1 MLNVVNYQRNVNQ
14 KTMRYHHTPVR
25 TINIKNLQITNAGED
40 VEKRKPSYNV
50 YGNVGLCSHSGKQ
63 RGGSSEN

>member
-40 VEKRKPSYNV
+40 VEKRKPS
-50 YGNVGLCSHSGKQ
+50 
-63 RGGSSEN
+63 